1 MSKFFRTLGW
11 LLRRRQKEEELHE
24 ELQFHLDEE
33 AEQRQEED
41 VSTEQARWAARR
53 DLGNIILLQEDTR
66 AMWGWT
72 ILDQLVQDARYAL
85 RTMGS
90 NRLFTLVAVVSLG
103 LGIGAN
109 TAIYT
114 FMDALLL
121 RALPVPDPESLVTL
135 NWHSKIYP
143 RGEEEPVF
151 VMHAMSGH
159 TYDDPKSGVT
169 AGIFPYPAFELLV
182 KKGSMFSSVFG
193 FRQAERLNL
202 GVN

>member
-41 VSTEQARWAARR
+41 VSTDQARWAARR

-90 NRLFTLVAVVSLG
+90 NRLFNFIATVL
-103 LGIGAN
+103 LGIGIGTNA
-109 TAIYT
+109 TSYRY
-114 FMDALLL
+114 M
-121 RALPVPDPESLVTL
+121 
-135 NWHSKIYP
+135 
-143 RGEEEPVF
+143 
-151 VMHAMSGH
+151 
-159 TYDDPKSGVT
+159 
-169 AGIFPYPAFELLV
+169 
-182 KKGSMFSSVFG
+182 
-193 FRQAERLNL
+193 
-202 GVN
+202 

>member
-1 MSKFFRTLGW
+1 MSKFFRLLGW
-11 LLRRRQKEEELHE
+11 LLRRRQKEEELRE

-41 VSTEQARWAARR
+41 VSTDQARWAARR

-90 NRLFTLVAVVSLG
+90 NRLFTFIAVVSLG

-109 TAIYT
+109 AAIYS

-143 RGEEEPVF
+143 RGEEEP
-151 VMHAMSGH
+151 
-159 TYDDPKSGVT
+159 
-169 AGIFPYPAFELLV
+169 
-182 KKGSMFSSVFG
+182 G
-193 FRQAERLNL
+193 FRHAWHERKLL
-202 GVN
+202 